1 MPTIGPS
8 RGISVPA
15 ISSIVVLSAVVVLV
29 LIVYFS
35 RRRRRQY
42 MLEMQNK
49 RAGADGATGLP
60 PDRMMT
66 ATLVP
71 PPVGYP
77 LYGDSKTSSFDAE
90 EGGANREIL
99 SPSSSLMSNKSLL
112 SDGGSGLSQ
121 ASSDEM
127 DETKNLQDEFDQY
140 KDQNLEQLRS
150 DVEGNLTGFEGIMS
164 AAVTKALMP
173 DDEARAD
180 PADLRWGCQGKPTG
194 PEVEASALCEV
205 CDWLKR
211 NENEPLERK
220 REFMQE
226 ILNKMVASVRHGV
239 LDADDASRTIHES
252 AALLEL
258 QLANELP
265 MTTVIVSG
273 MRMSIDASVIVSVL
287 DEFGDIDT
295 AAVASGERGFAI
307 VRFRNPKSVERALRR
322 YRNDEIVI
330 EDVAIQMRVL
340 TPSGEIL
347 SRA

>member
-1 MPTIGPS
+1 MVPS

-15 ISSIVVLSAVVVLV
+15 IASIVVLSAVVVLV

-42 MLEMQNK
+42 LLEMQNK
-49 RAGADGATGLP
+49 RTGADGGGGLASDGLMP
-60 PDRMMT
+60 SPS
-66 ATLVP
+66 VP

-77 LYGDSKTSSFDAE
+77 HYGDSRTSSFDAE
-90 EGGANREIL
+90 EGVNRNIL

-112 SDGGSGLSQ
+112 SDGGSGLSHP
-121 ASSDEM
+121 SSNEM

-180 PADLRWGCQGKPTG
+180 PADLLWGCQGQPTG
-194 PEVEASALCEV
+194 AEVEASALCEV

-211 NENEPLERK
+211 NENESLERK
-220 REFMQE
+220 REFMQDV
-226 ILNKMVASVRHGV
+226 LNKMVASVRHGV

-295 AAVASGERGFAI
+295 VAVASGERGFAI

-330 EDVAIQMRVL
+330 EDVAIQIRVL